1 MLNSE
6 LLVLEDEEFMQ
17 TFFVLENKAKET
29 QKFKTL
35 SSSLKILV
43 PLSASAL
50 SFFHWKNFPKTSW
63 VDWRAPTAVLSVS
76 VAVAGR
82 WSLIYN
88 DRDSEHVKMENMSR
102 VLETMAELKDVV
114 NKV

>member
-1 MLNSE
+1 MLKSE

-29 QKFKTL
+29 QKFKTV

-50 SFFHWKNFPKTSW
+50 SFFHWKNFLKTSW

-76 VAVAGR
+76 VAVAGM
-82 WSLIYN
+82 WSFIYN
-88 DRDSEHVKMENMSR
+88 DRDSDHVKMENMSR